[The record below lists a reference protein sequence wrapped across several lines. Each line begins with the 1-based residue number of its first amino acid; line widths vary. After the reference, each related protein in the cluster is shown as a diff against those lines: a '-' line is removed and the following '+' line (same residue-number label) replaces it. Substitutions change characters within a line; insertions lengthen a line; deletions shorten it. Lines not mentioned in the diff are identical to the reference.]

1 MIWKDQGF
9 IVDVVVIDFIW
20 EMVVSNVISRLVGAV
35 VELNTIVKIHKYR
48 MFHEGHH
55 FIPMAMEV
63 HGTPVCDMD
72 NFIRECVRIFHDRQS
87 RGHLSLSFCIQ
98 KF

>member
-35 VELNTIVKIHKYR
+35 VELNTIVKIHKYKGL
-48 MFHEGHH
+48 H
-55 FIPMAMEV
+55 
-63 HGTPVCDMD
+63 
-72 NFIRECVRIFHDRQS
+72 
-87 RGHLSLSFCIQ
+87 
-98 KF
+98 